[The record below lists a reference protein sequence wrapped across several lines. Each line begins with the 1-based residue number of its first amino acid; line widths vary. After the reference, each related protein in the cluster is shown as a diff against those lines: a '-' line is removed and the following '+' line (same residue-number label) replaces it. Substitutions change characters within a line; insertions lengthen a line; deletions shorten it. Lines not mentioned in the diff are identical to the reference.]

1 MWFKLVASVGFL
13 VVLIGLVFWSVRKV
27 DQHFDDYNAKSAR
40 VVQLEQSLATS
51 QGEVRTLQEQR
62 RIDAEQ
68 ALGDYQ
74 KADWACNST
83 IKEVVAGNKV
93 KPIILK
99 ERIYETTGECPAP
112 EPMYRVRSLQRAGRS
127 ADSDDESPLPSGP
140 VE

>member
-1 MWFKLVASVGFL
+1 MLFKAGAYL
-13 VVLIGLVFWSVRKV
+13 VVLLTFGAGLWWV
-27 DQHFDDYNAKSAR
+27 KSQLDLLQTTQAR

-51 QGEVRTLQEQR
+51 RKEVSTLQEQR

-83 IKEVVAGNKV
+83 IKEVVAGNRV

-99 ERIYETTGECPAP
+99 ERIYETTGECPAA
-112 EPMYRVRSLQRAGRS
+112 EPMYRVRSLQRAGRT
-127 ADSDDESPLPSGP
+127 ADSDYESPLPSGP

>member
-1 MWFKLVASVGFL
+1 MLFKVGAYLLVLLTFGA
-13 VVLIGLVFWSVRKV
+13 GLWWV
-27 DQHFDDYNAKSAR
+27 KSQLDLLQTTQVR

-51 QGEVRTLQEQR
+51 QGEVLKLQEQR